1 MATRTPTQTRKLAL
15 LITFLAAAV
24 ILIGGI
30 TYTVLNYYNGAYGA
44 GELWRRLQYA
54 LLFVLMCGAV
64 FLVEFLLRIRFPLA
78 LEIALIAFAAMALC
92 GGNLYGL
99 YGHIPFWDKILHT
112 LSGPLFSIV
121 GLCFAGLLLKEMPEG
136 KGKVLAVVLFALLFS
151 LAVGYLWEVFEFAV
165 DRLMPGGYNNQRWQ
179 NGVIGELPNG
189 NYEVTDPVG
198 TGLKDTMADL
208 ICNLVG
214 TLVFLVPAFVLF
226 WKRPARMHVFDLE
239 RRPKKVRPPK
249 AAAPAETPKAP
260 ENEPENEPENAPQT
274 PEEHKQE

>member
-1 MATRTPTQTRKLAL
+1 MHI
-15 LITFLAAAV
+15 LIIAFFVAGV
-24 ILIGGI
+24 ILVGGVI
-30 TYTVLNYYNGAYGA
+30 MTTLGYYNGAYDRV
-44 GELWRRLQYA
+44 ELFRRLRYA
-54 LLFVLMCGAV
+54 LLFIAMCGAI
-64 FLVEFLLRIRFPLA
+64 FLVEFLFRMRFPLA
-78 LEIALIAFAAMALC
+78 LEITLIAFAAASLC

-99 YGHIPFWDKILHT
+99 YGYVPVWDKILHT

-151 LAVGYLWEVFEFAV
+151 LAVGYLWEVFEFSV

-179 NGVIGELPNG
+179 NGIVGELPNG

-214 TLVFLVPAFVLF
+214 TVVFLVPAFVHF

-249 AAAPAETPKAP
+249 AAEPAETPESAAVQP
-260 ENEPENEPENAPQT
+260 AET
-274 PEEHKQE
+274 PEEHNQE

>member
-1 MATRTPTQTRKLAL
+1 MATRTPTQARKLAL

-44 GELWRRLQYA
+44 SELWRRLRYA
-54 LLFVLMCGAV
+54 LLFILMCGAI
-64 FLVEFLLRIRFPLA
+64 FLVEFLFRMRFPLA
-78 LEIALIAFAAMALC
+78 LEIVLIAFAAASLI

-99 YGHIPFWDKILHT
+99 YGHVPFWDKILHT

-136 KGKVLAVVLFALLFS
+136 KGKILAVVLFALLFS

-179 NGVIGELPNG
+179 NGVVGELPNG

-214 TLVFLVPAFVLF
+214 TVVFLVPAFVLF
-226 WKRPARMHVFDLE
+226 WKQPSRAHIFDLE
-239 RRPKKVRPPK
+239 RRPRRAREGRKTEKTVPE
-249 AAAPAETPKAP
+249 AAAQTAETVSESPK
-260 ENEPENEPENAPQT
+260 EGQ
-274 PEEHKQE
+274 